1 MSNILGSNRSLGW
14 EAVPDHGPS
23 AEQRNYITKWRQAK
37 IEKRS
42 LSSDAVAAFNHYCE
56 QRSRALGREVRKII
70 GPLAPAKMTMDRVRF
85 LSKQT
90 GRSFEDI
97 VYGYSPRIS
106 EDRWLRMRMESITA
120 IVTRDAQKLKDEKR
134 AALLADTSPA
144 GKIALREYL
153 DVLAGVRPADPGA
166 RPYGFQDRSE
176 DLGQPSDPQQSL
188 RSYPSYDD
196 GEDADDED
204 DHERACRGHRS
215 CAQRASVAHGS
226 AHYRAADL
234 HDLAARQFNDANSQA
249 ARWESYRANHF
260 KESMVS

>member
-1 MSNILGSNRSLGW
+1 MRNW
-14 EAVPDHGPS
+14 PAVPEKGNGLT
-23 AEQRNYITKWRQAK
+23 AEMRDYIRAVRQAV
-37 IEKRS
+37 IDKRP
-42 LSSDAVAAFNHYCE
+42 LSQRISETFNRNCEIRSMGSPETRRAVN
-56 QRSRALGREVRKII
+56 RILSPITRKLT
-70 GPLAPAKMTMDRVRF
+70 LAEIRL